1 VGCGGILVETGTGRR
16 YGVSK
21 SQRVE
26 QEGNKIWTV
35 KINENNNN
43 KIYFRYERFNKIILS

>member
-1 VGCGGILVETGTGRR
+1 METGTGRR